1 MGFTRYVK
9 ERWLLYV
16 FLAAGFLFSFVVY
29 KLDRNFNITPSNASY
44 IVLGLAILLVS
55 FICTDYAILNARI
68 KRFREYCK
76 YEASPEVPDDFF
88 YPLDREYLDCVNEI
102 SSEYERFRAEIRT
115 RASEDMDFVTK
126 WLHDMKV
133 PISAL
138 KLILENGSEAL
149 PRDMYERMD
158 IEIARIQQST
168 QDLFY
173 NLKSE
178 SFSDDYRI
186 TRVGTKK
193 LVADVLKEYASFF
206 SYKKIQISI
215 SGEDCNVLTDEKWSS
230 YIISQIVSNAVKYT
244 PMEGSIDIS
253 TFRSDGRVYI
263 SIKNSGEGI
272 HPRDIGQIFNK
283 GYTSSENRSGMKAT
297 GYGMYLS
304 KKIAGLLGHELS
316 VESEYGKY
324 ACFRLGF

>member
-1 MGFTRYVK
+1 MYR
-9 ERWLLYV
+9 LC
-16 FLAAGFLFSFVVY
+16 
-29 KLDRNFNITPSNASY
+29 NIKCKDKK
-44 IVLGLAILLVS
+44 IQGILQVRS
-55 FICTDYAILNARI
+55 VTG
-68 KRFREYCK
+68 
-76 YEASPEVPDDFF
+76 SPDDFF

-186 TRVGTKK
+186 TSWHQK
-193 LVADVLKEYASFF
+193 LVADVLKEYASF
-206 SYKKIQISI
+206 S
-215 SGEDCNVLTDEKWSS
+215 V
-230 YIISQIVSNAVKYT
+230 
-244 PMEGSIDIS
+244 
-253 TFRSDGRVYI
+253 
-263 SIKNSGEGI
+263 IKNTNI
-272 HPRDIGQIFNK
+272 NFWR
-283 GYTSSENRSGMKAT
+283 
-297 GYGMYLS
+297 
-304 KKIAGLLGHELS
+304 
-316 VESEYGKY
+316 
-324 ACFRLGF
+324 RL